1 MAKGKQNISPA
12 DKKLTKK
19 DKEQAEFAAVVKHIQ
34 REQKKG
40 TGEKMLNEVTDL
52 AMLLPVGRGVK
63 GAKGAIGASKA
74 VRAALKSKKVAGF
87 IRKAKRVKRAVTGVT
102 KKELAEESKAARI
115 AQNRA
120 KDLSVFKAQGK
131 KAQAKASREFRKN
144 LDIVNGKRAGDIKK
158 AERALEV
165 ISDDMEATRKI
176 RNVAE
181 FRSKFTP
188 KIAGRMTRVNQLREA
203 KTAAARKR
211 LAKAGKEAGKLA
223 AAAAAGAGAT
233 KAAMIAKKKK
243 KEDK

>member
-19 DKEQAEFAAVVKHIQ
+19 DKEQARFVAEFEALIREEQ
-34 REQKKG
+34 RKAPEK
-40 TGEKMLNEVTDL
+40 GEKMGE
-52 AMLLPVGRGVK
+52 MLVPAGRVGKAGK
-63 GAKGAIGASKA
+63 AIGASKA
-74 VRAALKSKKVAGF
+74 VRAALKGT